1 MEKLNRWPLSAVRVA
16 GPVTGPVAACHAG
29 PMAELNGRPVGV
41 DQLQTLALTNFG
53 HFTSFRV
60 DDGRVRGLALHLGRL
75 ERDCEAVFG
84 VSLDADRVRRFIRR
98 LVPASG
104 AVTIRVT
111 VFDPATDLARPARA
125 TSPQILVTR
134 RPAAAFPLAPMTVQ
148 SVSFVRDAPE
158 IKSVGLFGTLRQRRI
173 AQLNGFDDALFADEA
188 GNVSEGG
195 TWNVGFFD
203 GEHVVWPAARC
214 LAGITM
220 RLLQKSAQKM
230 KTASVSLADLG
241 SMRAAFATNSA
252 VGVRAITRIDDLTF
266 PAESEAL
273 EALRTAYRG
282 VGPEA
287 V

>member
-1 MEKLNRWPLSAVRVA
+1 MEKLNRWPLPAVRA
-16 GPVTGPVAACHAG
+16 EGPAAACHAG

-41 DQLQTLALTNFG
+41 EQLQTLALTNFG
-53 HFTSFRV
+53 HFTTFRV
-60 DDGRVRGLALHLGRL
+60 DDGCVRGLALHLGRL
-75 ERDCEAVFG
+75 ERDCQALFG
-84 VSLDADRVRRFIRR
+84 VSLDADLLRRFIRR
-98 LVPASG
+98 LVPGHG

-125 TSPQILVTR
+125 NSPQILVTR
-134 RPAAAFPLAPMTVQ
+134 RPAATLPLAPLTVQ

-158 IKSVGLFGTLRQRRI
+158 IKGVGLFGALRQRRI
-173 AQLNGFDDALFADEA
+173 AQLNGYDDALFLDEA

-203 GEHVVWPAARC
+203 GEHVVWPEASC

-220 RLLQKSAQKM
+220 RLLRSSTHKV
-230 KTASVSLADLG
+230 TPVSLGELA

-266 PAESEAL
+266 PAESEVL
-273 EALRTAYRG
+273 EALRTVYRG
-282 VGPEA
+282 VALEA

>member
-1 MEKLNRWPLSAVRVA
+1 MEKLNRWPLSAVRA
-16 GPVTGPVAACHAG
+16 GGPATACHAG

-41 DQLQTLALTNFG
+41 EQLQTLALTNFG

-60 DDGRVRGLALHLGRL
+60 DDGHVRGLALHLGRL
-75 ERDCEAVFG
+75 ERDCQAVFG
-84 VSLDADRVRRFIRR
+84 VPLDADRVRCFIRR
-98 LVPASG
+98 LVPARG

-111 VFDPATDLARPARA
+111 IFDPDTDLARPAGA
-125 TSPQILVTR
+125 NSPQILVTR
-134 RPAAAFPLAPMTVQ
+134 RSAAALPPAPLTVQ

-158 IKSVGLFGTLRQRRI
+158 IKGVGLFGTLRQRRI
-173 AQLNGFDDALFADEA
+173 AQLNGYDDALFVDEA

-203 GEHVVWPAARC
+203 GEHVVWPEARF

-220 RLLQKSAQKM
+220 RLLQNSPQKM
-230 KTASVSLADLG
+230 KIAPVSQGEWG

-266 PAESEAL
+266 PAGSEAL

-282 VGPEA
+282 VAPEA

>member
-1 MEKLNRWPLSAVRVA
+1 MEKLNRWPLSAVRAAGSAA
-16 GPVTGPVAACHAG
+16 GPGADCHAG

-75 ERDCEAVFG
+75 ERDCQAVFG
-84 VSLDADRVRRFIRR
+84 VPLDADLVRRCIRR
-98 LVPASG
+98 LVPAGG

-111 VFDPATDLARPARA
+111 VFDPATDLALPARA

-134 RPAAAFPLAPMTVQ
+134 RPAADLPLAPLTVQ
-148 SVSFVRDAPE
+148 SVPFVRDAPE
-158 IKSVGLFGTLRQRRI
+158 IKSVGLFGTLRRRRI
-173 AQLNGFDDALFADEA
+173 AQLNGYDDALFLDEA

-203 GEHVVWPAARC
+203 GENVVWPAARC

-220 RLLQKSAQKM
+220 RLLQGSPHKV
-230 KTASVSLADLG
+230 TPVPLGELA
-241 SMRAAFATNSA
+241 SMRVAFATNSA
-252 VGVRAITRIDDLTF
+252 VGVRPITRIDDLTF
-266 PAESEAL
+266 PAEDNVL

-282 VGPEA
+282 VEPEA